1 MDMNTRSPP
10 SPPVYLTSTHNYTNL
25 STANMPLISSSI
37 AMGMSDDNR
46 TIITTLG
53 SSEMI
58 ETKMEIE
65 DKPAIYQITDIDDRH
80 QHHYPIHPI
89 TIMDERMSP
98 IIYQHS
104 HHIPAPYHFTA
115 PHHKFT
121 IDDKISNSHY
131 MNRHPYS
138 VLAAPVSSSDNISSS
153 SSFRHSPYLTHLDSS
168 INSLKLSPSGPMSN
182 LSPVPGNMITHL
194 GINSTPN
201 IKYCSSGSMIDNYV
215 DNESMVMKDNHSG
228 MSSPASSIGMTVS
241 SAVSCITTTS
251 NCDMKIGSS
260 GGSMITYNNNN
271 CENDTCKNNNNN
283 TSSTSS
289 SSVASS
295 TSHSH
300 VEQQLSSTTTDTVKK
315 TGGRKPEKPAMSY
328 INMIV
333 LAIKDSP
340 QKRRTLSEI
349 YKYLQSK

>member
-10 SPPVYLTSTHNYTNL
+10 SPVYLTSTHNYTNL

-37 AMGMSDDNR
+37 SMGMSDDNR

-89 TIMDERMSP
+89 TIMDDRMSP

-138 VLAAPVSSSDNISSS
+138 VLTAPVSSSDNISSS
-153 SSFRHSPYLTHLDSS
+153 SSFRHSPYLTHLDTS

-215 DNESMVMKDNHSG
+215 DNESMIMKDNHSG
-228 MSSPASSIGMTVS
+228 MSSPASSIGMTAS

-260 GGSMITYNNNN
+260 GGSMIYNNNN
-271 CENDTCKNNNNN
+271 NGENDACKNNNN

-300 VEQQLSSTTTDTVKK
+300 VEQQLSSTTTETVKK